1 MTPKF
6 GQKLHQIDLEI
17 YISFIEAKSSSNC
30 CFLALYLV
38 WGKKFP
44 ARPPKG

>member
-17 YISFIEAKSSSNC
+17 YISFIEAKKSVKLLLSSFVSG
-30 CFLALYLV
+30 V
-38 WGKKFP
+38 G
-44 ARPPKG
+44 